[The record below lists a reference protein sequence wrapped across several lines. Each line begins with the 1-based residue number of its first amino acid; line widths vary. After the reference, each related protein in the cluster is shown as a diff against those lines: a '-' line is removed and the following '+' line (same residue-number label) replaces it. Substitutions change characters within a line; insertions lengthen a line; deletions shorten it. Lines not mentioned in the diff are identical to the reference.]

1 MPWSRVGTSGSRVRA
16 PPHSPPHFNIQL
28 ENKFDIFNQNEFP
41 SLVRDSSSLPSLTS
55 RGPRSSES
63 LVPPLVIPERSS
75 RPRTRRST
83 FHFTPAPSGASVP
96 LTVHR
101 PPAKISPP
109 IKRPSSIVPLPSTLI
124 IGDSI
129 IRNVKSKSSATFC
142 FPGARVSDIREKIP
156 LILTDHPLARDI
168 ILHVG
173 CNDISSQP
181 SEKMKRDFCELIDA
195 LAYDGKQFFISG
207 PLPPLHGMERFSR
220 SLSINTWLQAACR
233 ARNLAFIDN
242 FNLFWKRPAFFRGDG
257 IHPNGLG
264 ARILSDNLTGKSVFI
279 SGPLPSLGRGSCLFS
294 RLLSLNTWLQLTCSI
309 HKIGF
314 IDNFNLFW
322 ERGSLFSRDGIHP
335 NTRGSQML
343 RGNLHHALHTQ
354 TSD

>member
-1 MPWSRVGTSGSRVRA
+1 MPWSCVGTSGSRVRA
-16 PPHSPPHFNIQL
+16 PPNSPPHFNIQL

-55 RGPRSSES
+55 RGPLSSES
-63 LVPPLVIPERSS
+63 LVPPPVIPERSS
-75 RPRTRRST
+75 HPRTRRST
-83 FHFTPAPSGASVP
+83 IHFTPAPSGASVP

-109 IKRPSSIVPLPSTLI
+109 IKRPSSFVPLPSMLI

-142 FPGARVSDIREKIP
+142 FPGAR
-156 LILTDHPLARDI
+156 
-168 ILHVG
+168 
-173 CNDISSQP
+173 P
-181 SEKMKRDFCELIDA
+181 SEKMKRDFCELLDA
-195 LAYDGKQFFISG
+195 LANDGKRFFISG

-264 ARILSDNLTGKSVFI
+264 ARILSDNLFYIVRNSYPV
-279 SGPLPSLGRGSCLFS
+279 
-294 RLLSLNTWLQLTCSI
+294 
-309 HKIGF
+309 
-314 IDNFNLFW
+314 
-322 ERGSLFSRDGIHP
+322 
-335 NTRGSQML
+335 
-343 RGNLHHALHTQ
+343 
-354 TSD
+354 